1 METEHVLF
9 TSSVLTLAF
18 GVVRTSEQ
26 VVQHHG
32 VGTRTDEVLS
42 SDIACA
48 PKGSYRKRNVY

>member
-1 METEHVLF
+1 
-9 TSSVLTLAF
+9 LAF